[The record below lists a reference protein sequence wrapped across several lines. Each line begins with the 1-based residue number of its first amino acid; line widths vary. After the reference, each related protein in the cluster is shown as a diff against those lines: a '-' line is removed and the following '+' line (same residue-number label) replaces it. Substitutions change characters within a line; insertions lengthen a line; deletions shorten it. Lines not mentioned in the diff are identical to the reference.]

1 MARPDLFRRRLIAG
15 SALATLPMFRAS
27 PALAQ
32 VAKLSM
38 GVGLAQEP
46 GALMLKMQQDKLL
59 EKAAQELGLSG
70 VEAEYLNFPALLRM
84 LQGIAAGQLQ
94 MGTLGSTPTIRSL
107 AGHKGKVDSFT
118 SCPVASNSSPGA
130 GRTRPTASGTPQPGR
145 KSG

>member
-1 MARPDLFRRRLIAG
+1 MTRPDLIRRRLIAG

-59 EKAAQELGLSG
+59 EKAAQELGLAG
-70 VEAEYLNFPALLRM
+70 VEAEYLNFPGAVAN
-84 LQGIAAGQLQ
+84 AARHRGRPAADGHARVDAHDTQ
-94 MGTLGSTPTIRSL
+94 PRRPRSDR
-107 AGHKGKVDSFT
+107 AACDRRAAATSFR
-118 SCPVASNSSPGA
+118 CRCRR
-130 GRTRPTASGTPQPGR
+130 GRRSRTWTT
-145 KSG
+145 